1 MESSSLKICGVWDA
15 SLSAAPTEL
24 PAEAVHLWQ
33 RELHESASD
42 LEACRELLSAE
53 ERDKAMRYR
62 IERPRSDYILT
73 RGTLRFLLAQ
83 YLHLTPAE
91 ISFGY
96 TQYGKP
102 FLTPESDLRFNV
114 SHSHG
119 LALMGFV
126 RQREIGVDVEQVRA
140 QSDAKTLAERFFSV
154 REREYLRDL
163 SGDELHA
170 AFFRCW
176 TRKEAYIK
184 AKGEGL
190 SLPLHQFDVSIDP
203 DPKQALLATRP
214 DHSEA
219 NRWSILNVSA
229 KSGYAAA
236 FAVEKKV
243 EPSKSPLR
251 SY

>member
-15 SLSAAPTEL
+15 SLSAAPAEL

-33 RELHESASD
+33 RELHETASD

-102 FLTPESDLRFNV
+102 FLSPESDLRFNV

-119 LALMGFV
+119 LALVGFGRRLSV
-126 RQREIGVDVEQVRA
+126 GVDVEQGRA
-140 QSDAKTLAERFFSV
+140 QRAAKKIAES
-154 REREYLRDL
+154 
-163 SGDELHA
+163 
-170 AFFRCW
+170 
-176 TRKEAYIK
+176 
-184 AKGEGL
+184 
-190 SLPLHQFDVSIDP
+190 
-203 DPKQALLATRP
+203 
-214 DHSEA
+214 
-219 NRWSILNVSA
+219 
-229 KSGYAAA
+229 
-236 FAVEKKV
+236 
-243 EPSKSPLR
+243 
-251 SY
+251 

>member
-1 MESSSLKICGVWDA
+1 MESSPLTICGVWDA
-15 SLSAAPTEL
+15 SLSATPADL
-24 PAEAVHLWQ
+24 PAGAVHLWQ
-33 RELHESASD
+33 RELHASSPD
-42 LEACRELLSAE
+42 LEQCRELLSSE
-53 ERDKAMRYR
+53 EREKALRFR

-73 RGTLRFLLAQ
+73 RGTLRFLLAR
-83 YLHLTPAE
+83 YLDLTPGE

-96 TQYGKP
+96 THYGKP
-102 FLTPESDLRFNV
+102 FLSPDSDLHFNV

-126 RQREIGVDVEQVRA
+126 RRREIGVDVEQVRA
-140 QSDAKTLAERFFSV
+140 QDDAKKLAERFFSV
-154 REREYLRDL
+154 RERDRLRNL

-190 SLPLHQFDVSIDP
+190 SLPLHQFDVSIEP

-214 DHSEA
+214 DPAEA
-219 NRWSILNVSA
+219 NRWTIYDVGG
-229 KSGYAAA
+229 KPGYAAA
-236 FAVEKKV
+236 LAVGQEIAA
-243 EPSKSPLR
+243 
-251 SY
+251 

>member
-1 MESSSLKICGVWDA
+1 
-15 SLSAAPTEL
+15 
-24 PAEAVHLWQ
+24 
-33 RELHESASD
+33 
-42 LEACRELLSAE
+42 
-53 ERDKAMRYR
+53 MRYR

-102 FLTPESDLRFNV
+102 FLIPQSDLRFNV

-140 QSDAKTLAERFFSV
+140 QDDAKKLAERFFSV
-154 REREYLRDL
+154 REREQLRDF

-190 SLPLHQFDVSIDP
+190 SLPLHQFDVSIEP
-203 DPKQALLATRP
+203 DPQLALLATRP
-214 DHSEA
+214 DRSEA
-219 NRWSILNVSA
+219 NRWAIFNVSA
-229 KSGYAAA
+229 KSGYSAAL
-236 FAVEKKV
+236 AVEKEV
-243 EPSKSPLR
+243 APR
-251 SY
+251 SHR